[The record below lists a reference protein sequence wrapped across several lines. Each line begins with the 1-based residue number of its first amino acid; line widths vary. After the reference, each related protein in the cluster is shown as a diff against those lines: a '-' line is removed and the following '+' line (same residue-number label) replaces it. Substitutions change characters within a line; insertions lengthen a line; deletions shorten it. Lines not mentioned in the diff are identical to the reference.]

1 MVSSM
6 RDADDVKSACIA
18 LVTERSCSPA
28 LPWYSCSVA
37 SCRTWFFHPWWHL
50 VVLASADSWDAGW
63 HTIHACSPKTNKPI
77 SSTRHQAAW
86 RTPHCLRCRTMVK
99 ICGCACLG
107 QSKHAGRAE
116 KLSGPGPRSAAN
128 ETRGRVAVVR
138 LAVAGRIP
146 SVGFPQCCPLTVMM
160 M

>member
-1 MVSSM
+1 M

-18 LVTERSCSPA
+18 LVTERSCLPA
-28 LPWYSCSVA
+28 LLWCSCSVA
-37 SCRTWFFHPWWHL
+37 SCRAWFFHAWWHL
-50 VVLASADSWDAGW
+50 VVLASADSWDARW

-77 SSTRHQAAW
+77 SSTAHPAA
-86 RTPHCLRCRTMVK
+86 TKLRGALCSAYDAALWSKSAGV
-99 ICGCACLG
+99 CLG

-116 KLSGPGPRSAAN
+116 RLSGPGPRSAAN
-128 ETRGRVAVVR
+128 EKRGRVAVVR

-146 SVGFPQCCPLTVMM
+146 SVGFPQCCPLMVMM